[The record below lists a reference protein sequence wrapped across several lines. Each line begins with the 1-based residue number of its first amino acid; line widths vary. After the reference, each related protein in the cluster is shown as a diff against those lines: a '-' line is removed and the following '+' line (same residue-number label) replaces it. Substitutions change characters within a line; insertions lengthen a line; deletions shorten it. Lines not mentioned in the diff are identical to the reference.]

1 MYENRPDER
10 SEQILICIEKQAL
23 VQTIIKEFAKH
34 LVPEKYIFVTSV
46 SGHSSRF
53 YTACVI
59 HLMGVGI
66 DVNRRFSEVIVTV
79 TVYHY
84 VEQSNSTV
92 YVFGKHCTHFSINR
106 NWQTY
111 RKP

>member
-1 MYENRPDER
+1 LQLYEKGSDER

-66 DVNRRFSEVIVTV
+66 DVNRRFSEFIITV

-84 VEQSNSTV
+84 VEQFNCV
-92 YVFGKHCTHFSINR
+92 CF
-106 NWQTY
+106 W
-111 RKP
+111 

>member
-46 SGHSSRF
+46 SGHSSGL
-53 YTACVI
+53 YTVCVLL
-59 HLMGVGI
+59 LMGVGI
-66 DVNRRFSEVIVTV
+66 DVNRTSSEVTITV
-79 TVYHY
+79 
-84 VEQSNSTV
+84 SM
-92 YVFGKHCTHFSINR
+92 
-106 NWQTY
+106 
-111 RKP
+111 